1 MAKTRRSKPP
11 TNPKRK
17 RGSNRQHSLPRL
29 APRAVDSHKG
39 DFGRALIVGGSRG
52 MAGAVALAG
61 MACLRSGAG
70 LVKLAVPDCC
80 LETVAGFDP
89 SYMTVPLPC
98 DEAGRLNA
106 DSAAILLELA
116 GSATCVACGPGI
128 GRSSDLT
135 YVVRELY
142 RQLPLPIVIDADGL
156 NGLAEAPAGLR
167 DAAGPRVLTPH
178 PGEFSRLS
186 GQSAGSR
193 EKQIAAAR
201 KLAAEHT
208 VVILLKGHRTF
219 ITDGAREAVNT
230 TGNPGMATG
239 GTGDVLTGIISALI
253 CQGLSA
259 FDAAVLGAHVHGLA
273 GDLAAKE
280 LGQVSLIA
288 RDLVGFLPAAFQSV
302 MAK

>member
-1 MAKTRRSKPP
+1 
-11 TNPKRK
+11 
-17 RGSNRQHSLPRL
+17 
-29 APRAVDSHKG
+29 
-39 DFGRALIVGGSRG
+39 

-80 LETVAGFDP
+80 LETVAQFEP
-89 SYMTVPLPC
+89 SYMTVPLVSD
-98 DEAGRLNA
+98 DEGRIA
-106 DSAAILLELA
+106 DDTWTELMPLA
-116 GSATCVACGPGI
+116 EDATCVAVGPGI
-128 GRSSDLT
+128 GRSRGLT
-135 YVVRELY
+135 YLLRDLY
-142 RQLPLPIVIDADGL
+142 SRLKQPMVIDADGL
-156 NGLAEAPAGLR
+156 NALADAPAGLK

-186 GQSAGSR
+186 DVDAGHR
-193 EKQIAAAR
+193 QDQIAAA
-201 KLAAEHT
+201 KELAAEHG

-219 ITDGAREAVNT
+219 ITDGTRQAINS

-239 GTGDVLTGIISALI
+239 GSGDVLTGIITALI
-253 CQGLSA
+253 CQTLSA

-288 RDLVGFLPAAFQSV
+288 RDLVGFLPLAFASV
-302 MAK
+302 MER

>member
-1 MAKTRRSKPP
+1 MAKARRSKPH

-17 RGSNRQHSLPRL
+17 RGSNGQHSLPRL
-29 APRAVDSHKG
+29 APRAADSHKG
-39 DFGRALIVGGSRG
+39 DFGRALIIGGSRG

-70 LVKLAVPDCC
+70 LVKLAVPDCV
-80 LETVAGFDP
+80 LETVAGFEP

-98 DEAGRLNA
+98 DEFGKLGA
-106 DSAAILLELA
+106 DAATPLLELS
-116 GSATCVACGPGI
+116 GSATCVALGPGI
-128 GRSSDLT
+128 GRSADLT

-142 RQLPLPIVIDADGL
+142 RRLPLPMVIDADGL
-156 NGLAEAPAGLR
+156 NALADAPAGLKE
-167 DAAGPRVLTPH
+167 AAGPRVLTPH

-186 GQSAGSR
+186 GESAGSR
-193 EKQIAAAR
+193 EKQLAAAR
-201 KLAAEHT
+201 ALAAEHG
-208 VVILLKGHRTF
+208 VVIALKGHRTV
-219 ITDGAREAVNT
+219 ITDGTREAANT

-239 GTGDVLTGIISALI
+239 GTGDVLTGIITALI

-259 FDAAVLGAHVHGLA
+259 FDAAVLGVHVHGLA

-288 RDLVGFLPAAFQSV
+288 RDLLGFLPAAFQSV